1 MGLFAKKKAAA
12 PLQNQLA
19 AFSLRLVCL
28 EREQRN
34 LKLDYLETYDKVQ
47 RLMSRVAKRAALDN
61 PKLPTNPEEAQDA
74 FSHLDKV
81 SAEIMRRRAN
91 GVK

>member
-1 MGLFAKKKAAA
+1 MWPFRKKTTYGTLVRHIAA
-12 PLQNQLA
+12 L
-19 AFSLRLVCL
+19 SLRLTTL

-61 PKLPTNPEEAQDA
+61 PKLPDEPDEPQDE
-74 FSHLDKV
+74 FSHTDKI
-81 SAEIMRRRAN
+81 SAGILRRRAN
-91 GVK
+91 GA

>member
-1 MGLFAKKKAAA
+1 MGLFAKKKAVA

-19 AFSLRLVCL
+19 AFSLRLVML

-61 PKLPTNPEEAQDA
+61 PKLPDEPNEKQDE
-74 FSHLDKV
+74 FSHLDEV
-81 SAEIMRRRAN
+81 SAGIMRRRAN
-91 GVK
+91 GVQ